1 MTSPKEK
8 GRAGIITVNESRWLD
23 PKEKE
28 EEFGERREAI
38 KRRRRRRRRCKG
50 VFVFVFVFLSEE
62 GR

>member
-23 PKEKE
+23 PEEKE

-38 KRRRRRRRRCKG
+38 KRRRRRCKG
-50 VFVFVFVFLSEE
+50 VFVFVFLSEE

>member
-38 KRRRRRRRRCKG
+38 KRRRRCKG
-50 VFVFVFVFLSEE
+50 VFVFVFVFVFLSEE